1 MRIGARER
9 AAPLAGR
16 GPAGADPVVGD
27 ELPVRNAR
35 QARHEVGDRAQPRD
49 EPRGH
54 DELRAVPIEGG
65 DGALDALARN
75 VPAEARIEELLAV
88 DLPGAEDEGIA
99 DEDSGEAGDDH
110 QGQRPAAADQP
121 AARDQGHVLGQRHAQ
136 TTRDQHE
143 ENADV
148 GGRPVEVDEEM
159 KEPVLQ
165 AAPPRLGRSSEA
177 SRSWTGTA
185 SSTPDAVAPS
195 LQDDDDRMANPQ
207 TASRLKPAAS

>member
-1 MRIGARER
+1 MPARKEEVKHAKEEGIDLR
-9 AAPLAGR
+9 PLTS
-16 GPAGADPVVGD
+16 PIELVGD
-27 ELPVRNAR
+27 EKGWLTGVRC
-35 QARHEVGDRAQPRD
+35 QQMELG
-49 EPRGH
+49 EPDDSGR
-54 DELRAVPIEGG
+54 RRPVPIEGG
-65 DGALDALARN
+65 DGALDALAWN
-75 VPAEARIEELLAV
+75 VPAEAGIEELLAV

-110 QGQRPAAADQP
+110 QRQRPAAADQP

-148 GGRPVEVDEEM
+148 GGRPVEVGEEM